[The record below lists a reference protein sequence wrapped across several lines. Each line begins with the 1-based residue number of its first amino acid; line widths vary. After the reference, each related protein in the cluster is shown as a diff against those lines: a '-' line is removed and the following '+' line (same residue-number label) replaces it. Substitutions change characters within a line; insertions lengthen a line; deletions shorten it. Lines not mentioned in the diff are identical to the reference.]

1 MPATQVHVPAGRTGH
16 HVLAPVAEIRCVG
29 RAELVRHVR
38 NFVHEC
44 AIGAGASAD
53 AADTTKLL
61 ASELVS
67 NAVRHTPLGTM
78 VRIEVLHDITCGH
91 LVVGVEDGD
100 AAGLPSPPRHR
111 RPAWDA
117 ESGRGI
123 PLMTS
128 LAEECGVTPV
138 PGGKRVWFALAMG

>member
-1 MPATQVHVPAGRTGH
+1 MPATRIHAPADRAGH
-16 HVLAPVAEIRCVG
+16 HMLAPVAELRCVG
-29 RAELVRHVR
+29 TAELVRHVR

-53 AADTTKLL
+53 TAQTTKLL

-67 NAVRHTPLGTM
+67 NAVRHTPDGTV
-78 VRIEVLHDITCGH
+78 VRVELLHDVPCGQ
-91 LVVGVEDGD
+91 LVVGVEDGG
-100 AAGLPSPPRHR
+100 AAIPAAPRRHR
-111 RPAWDA
+111 PSWDA

-128 LAEECGVTPV
+128 LANECGVTPL
-138 PGGKRVWFALAMG
+138 PDGKRVWFALAMS